1 MAYISFDYNTATG
14 LSGPVCRPILERS
27 FEIKYAAQKAA
38 IEVD

>member
-14 LSGPVCRPILERS
+14 LSGPVCRPIREMS
-27 FEIKYAAQKAA
+27 FEFKYAGQKAA